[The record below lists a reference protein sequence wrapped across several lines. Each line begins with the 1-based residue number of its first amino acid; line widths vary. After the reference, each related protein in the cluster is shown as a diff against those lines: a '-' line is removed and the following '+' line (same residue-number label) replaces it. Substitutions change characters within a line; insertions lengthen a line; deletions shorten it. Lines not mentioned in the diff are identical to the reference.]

1 MNRDEGIAALMQSW
15 MDAVDG
21 CLPKKAR
28 AGAKKWMLNV
38 TSRIWQNSM
47 LIGDFFFIFTH
58 THLGQRIHLLE
69 TNFLGGKPYFLHI
82 INVKTYVYLVG
93 HKTNMTIRM

>member
-1 MNRDEGIAALMQSW
+1 
-15 MDAVDG
+15 MDFK
-21 CLPKKAR
+21 CHLPHL
-28 AGAKKWMLNV
+28 AKQHANWRL
-38 TSRIWQNSM
+38 
-47 LIGDFFFIFTH
+47 FFFIFRH

-69 TNFLGGKPYFLHI
+69 TDFLGGKPYFPHI

>member
-1 MNRDEGIAALMQSW
+1 
-15 MDAVDG
+15 
-21 CLPKKAR
+21 
-28 AGAKKWMLNV
+28 
-38 TSRIWQNSM
+38 M

-69 TNFLGGKPYFLHI
+69 TIFLGGKPYFPHI